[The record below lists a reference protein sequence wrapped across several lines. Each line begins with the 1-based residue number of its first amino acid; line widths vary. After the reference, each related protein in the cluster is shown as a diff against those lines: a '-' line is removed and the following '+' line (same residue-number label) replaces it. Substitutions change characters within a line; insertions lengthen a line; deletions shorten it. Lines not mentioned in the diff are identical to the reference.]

1 MHGLAGPRSRD
12 MISREIARSRPR
24 GDGHES
30 YPIDDADRFDV
41 RLERAL
47 ENPRLRNNLVAF
59 QQGWRSA
66 RDHAADEIDFPTLQ
80 ARMKR
85 AKTAVTADVDKY
97 LAEFRLAA
105 EGAGATVHAAPDA
118 AAANRIILEIARR
131 HDVSLIAKSKS

>member
-1 MHGLAGPRSRD
+1 MT
-12 MISREIARSRPR
+12 SREIAISRPH
-24 GDGHES
+24 DGEQLS

-41 RLERAL
+41 RLRRAL

-66 RDHAADEIDFPTLQ
+66 HDRAADEIDFPTLQ

-105 EGAGATVHAAPDA
+105 ERAGATVHLASDA
-118 AAANRIILEIARR
+118 AAANRVILEIARR
-131 HDVSLIAKSKS
+131 QGASLIAK